1 MRIKVSL
8 GFFLILVNGIIVG
21 QNLTLPQ
28 LTGYK
33 KTTSVPVIR
42 GENLRKYID
51 GSADTYLSYGFVDL
65 QVAEYKKGKSVI
77 KLEIYRHSDNATAFG
92 IYSLERSSSLRY
104 INIGAQGYI
113 GDGVINFFKGNYYVK
128 ISANSKIE
136 KVLQSAESLAVKVSG
151 MLKGESK
158 MPAAL
163 SQFPETGKKINEEIF
178 INENVLGHKF
188 LNKAFM
194 ANYETGSDAF
204 SIFIIESN
212 SPAET
217 MKSVESLLTSAG
229 MDLPGA
235 GSGRYMLKDGNNGTI
250 FLAWKENSI
259 IIISGLSN
267 DQSDVAD
274 RYTSEILK

>member
-1 MRIKVSL
+1 MRKKISL
-8 GFFLILVNGIIVG
+8 GFFLILLNGIIVA

-28 LTGYK
+28 LTSFK
-33 KTTSVPVIR
+33 RTTSVPVIR
-42 GENLRKYID
+42 GENLRNYIA
-51 GSADTYLSYGFVDL
+51 GPADAYLSLGFVDL

-92 IYSLERSSSLRY
+92 IYSLERSPSLRY
-104 INIGAQGYI
+104 INIGAQGYV

-128 ISANSKIE
+128 IRANSKNE
-136 KVLQSAESLAVKVSG
+136 KVLQSAESLAVKVSAI
-151 MLKGESK
+151 LKGETK
-158 MPAAL
+158 MPAVL

-188 LNKAFM
+188 LNKAFK
-194 ANYETGSDAF
+194 ANYESGSDTF
-204 SIFIIESN
+204 SIYLMESS
-212 SPAET
+212 SPEES
-217 MKSVESLLTSAG
+217 MKSVESFLTSAG

-250 FLAWKENSI
+250 FLAWKDNTI
-259 IIISGLSN
+259 VIISGLST
-267 DQSDVAD
+267 DQSDIAD